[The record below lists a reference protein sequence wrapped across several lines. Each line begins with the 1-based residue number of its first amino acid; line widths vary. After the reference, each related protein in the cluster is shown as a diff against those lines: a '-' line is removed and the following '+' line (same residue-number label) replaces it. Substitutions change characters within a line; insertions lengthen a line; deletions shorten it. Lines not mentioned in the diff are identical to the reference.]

1 MRKEVIYMFERE
13 KEQLN
18 GLKKEYENIPISLES
33 IDQTISTGFQKAK
46 TEERKSRLKKRSA
59 FGFIAAALL
68 LMGLFSSIKNSPALA
83 NYISEIP
90 GMEKIVSMI
99 RDDKGRMAAV
109 EKKYYQRHGV
119 SDEKDGLKVTID
131 GTIADE
137 MGMVLFYSI
146 ESKEKL
152 KEVMFDDVKI
162 RAKDGTALDEAYNSF
177 GDAHSSD
184 KGETKFSGEIEYFFE
199 VPIEAKEYIVELQ
212 LKDKEFYIPLTLKEF
227 KKKKEYAV
235 QQTMDLEGQKINIE
249 KVTIYPLRAV
259 VKLKMNEENEKYILQ
274 FDDLRLVDENNE
286 VWGNIAN
293 GITGSG
299 DKDTE
304 REVYLQSNYFKEP
317 KELYLVLNSAQA
329 IDKENAVIVVDTEKM
344 KILKQPDGNKLRNL
358 RKEDGQL
365 VFDLHTKKPFR
376 SAIFSTITDAQGKEI
391 EVSSQS
397 MGTEEEKG
405 TTRLGIELPSIDRS
419 QNPLTID
426 LSYYP
431 EWIKGNEKIR
441 IK

>member
-1 MRKEVIYMFERE
+1 MFERE
-13 KEQLN
+13 KAQLN
-18 GLKKEYENIPISLES
+18 DLKKEYENIPISLDS
-33 IDQTISTGFQKAK
+33 IDQAILSGFQKAK
-46 TEERKSRLKKRSA
+46 TEERKSRIKKKRSA

-68 LMGLFSSIKNSPALA
+68 LIGLFSSIKMSPALA
-83 NYISEIP
+83 NYISELP

-99 RDDKGRMAAV
+99 RDDKGRIAAV
-109 EKKYYQRHGV
+109 EKKYYQKQGV

-146 ESKEKL
+146 ESKEKI

-177 GDAHSSD
+177 GDVHSSE

-199 VPIEAKEYIVELQ
+199 VPIEAKEYIVDLKI
-212 LKDKEFYIPLTLKEF
+212 KDKNFTINLKLNEF

-259 VKLKMNEENEKYILQ
+259 VKLKMNDENEKYILQ
-274 FDDLRLVDENNE
+274 LDDLRLVDENNE
-286 VWGNIAN
+286 VWGNITN

-344 KILKQPDGNKLRNL
+344 KILKQPNGNKLRNL

-365 VFDLHTKKPFR
+365 VFDLHTKKPFH

-397 MGTEEEKG
+397 MSTEEEKG
-405 TTRLGIELPSIDRS
+405 TTRLGIELPQIDPS

-426 LSYYP
+426 LSFYP

>member
-1 MRKEVIYMFERE
+1 MFERE
-13 KEQLN
+13 REQLN
-18 GLKKEYENIPISLES
+18 DLKKEYENIPISLES
-33 IDQTISTGFQKAK
+33 IDQAISSGFQKAK
-46 TEERKSRLKKRSA
+46 TEERKSRMKKRSA

-68 LMGLFSSIKNSPALA
+68 LIGLFSSIKNSPALA

-109 EKKYYQRHGV
+109 EKKYYQKQGV
-119 SDEKDGLKVTID
+119 SDEKEGLKVTID

-184 KGETKFSGEIEYFFE
+184 KGETKFSGEIDYFFE
-199 VPIEAKEYIVELQ
+199 VPIEAKEYIVELK
-212 LKDKEFYIPLTLKEF
+212 LKNKDYSIPLKLNKFKE
-227 KKKKEYAV
+227 KREYAV
-235 QQTMDLEGQKINIE
+235 GKSMELEGQKIDIE
-249 KVTIYPLRAV
+249 KVTIYPLRAA
-259 VKLKMNEENEKYILQ
+259 VKLRMNAENEKQILQ
-274 FDDLRLVDENNE
+274 LDDLRIVDENNE
-286 VWGNIAN
+286 VWGKVPD
-293 GITGSG
+293 GITSTG
-299 DKDTE
+299 DRDSVQE
-304 REVYLQSNYFKEP
+304 IYLQSNYFKEP

-329 IDKENAVIVVDTEKM
+329 IDKENAVIVVDTEKL
-344 KILKQPDGNKLRNL
+344 KILKQPYGNKLRNL

-365 VFDLHTKKPFR
+365 IFDLHTKKPFR
-376 SAIFSTITDAQGKEI
+376 STIFSTITDAQGKEI

-405 TTRLGIELPSIDRS
+405 TTRLGIELPPIDRS

-426 LSYYP
+426 LSFYP